1 MACGVLK
8 FRLAGF
14 LAIALGLTAG
24 AAAQAAPR
32 IANISLRGLQAGGVT
47 TLVIEGSELGPEPR
61 IYFSAPVA
69 RQTIKEGATPQRLE
83 VEFLLDGQTPA
94 GIYLLRV
101 ASAAGISDAV
111 ALGVDN
117 LPQIAFAP
125 QTPRASV
132 AMSGELTGSTVLST
146 TLAGKKDQRLVV
158 EVESRRLGAKLD
170 PVIHVYDARG
180 AQLAWGQALPAI
192 AGDVRTV
199 LTLPADG
206 EYRIELHD
214 ALYRGGNPGFF
225 RLKIGEFHYADL
237 AYPLAVERGVNATF
251 EFAATDLPT
260 DARATATW
268 SSIDGLPLRV
278 QPSPWPAA
286 VPLVSGSRPR
296 VLVTDHAEIVET
308 AATDKPQ
315 EISAA
320 PVAINGRIAK
330 PGERDRYR
338 LAVTPGTSL
347 QFDVLARRAGAAL
360 DGVLSIQNEQGAEL
374 AANDDRPNTSDPG
387 LDLKVPD
394 GTNAVVLEL
403 RDLQGRGGADFV
415 YRISVAPIGPA
426 DFSLSLSAPR
436 YQVPKDG
443 AALARVRVERAGYN
457 GPIALEFANLPASV
471 SITGNEIPAGAV
483 EALVTLSAPGLSPAQ
498 SLTTVLGTSTEPNT
512 AIKRAAKIP
521 ADTVNT
527 HQPWMRDEVAL
538 AVTGPGPFS
547 LTWDLFASDVKF
559 AVGTALP
566 IHLRVKR
573 AADVAGA
580 VRLSLLTTQI
590 TPRKKVKENNIE
602 REVDDIERTIRLD
615 AAPTIAADQGEVAAK
630 IIVPGDLP
638 RIAYDLAIQAELL
651 AADNKTV
658 VATAVTPARRM
669 TASLPMTIELAGQ
682 APVEARAGLGPTG
695 KLTGKIHR
703 TAGFSLPV
711 NLTLVGLPK
720 GLSSPSLTVPPE
732 QSNFEL
738 AVAFPYGTPEGD
750 LANVKLSA
758 VSLIDI
764 KNPKSEIRAD
774 EVPVAV
780 RVVAGEKPPVEKP
793 LAVFDDQPEFVAN
806 LTEGGG
812 QAALFSDEK
821 YSGAVCVKVTPD
833 QRFNPALPGLNVK
846 IRENPAPGEYRYLRF
861 AWKKQGGQAI
871 CLQLNHDG
879 QWGPAADRPAKFR
892 YHAGPAGEVYG
903 GSVGV
908 DANLPATFT
917 VVTRDLFADFG
928 EFTLSGLALT
938 PVDGEYALFD
948 HIYLGTTP
956 EDFDLVKPQ

>member
-1 MACGVLK
+1 MVRGFQNYRHAAC
-8 FRLAGF
+8 LAA
-14 LAIALGLTAG
+14 AIWLTAAG
-24 AAAQAAPR
+24 RADAAPR
-32 IANISLRGLQAGGVT
+32 ITNLSLRGLQAGGIT
-47 TLVIEGSELGPEPR
+47 TLVIEGSELAPDPK
-61 IYFSAPVA
+61 IYLSAPVA

-117 LPQIAFAP
+117 LPQIPFAP
-125 QTPRASV
+125 QVPPSTV
-132 AMSGELTGSTVLST
+132 AMSGALSGSTVLST
-146 TLAGKKDQRLVV
+146 TLPGKKDQRLTV
-158 EVESRRLGAKLD
+158 EVESRRLGASLD

-180 AQLAWGQALPAI
+180 AQVAWSQALPAI
-192 AGDVRTV
+192 AGDVRTA

-214 ALYRGGNPGFF
+214 ALYRGGEPGFF
-225 RLKIGEFHYADL
+225 RLKIGAFHYADL
-237 AYPLAVERGVNATF
+237 AYPLAVQRGANATF
-251 EFAATDLPT
+251 EFAATDLPP
-260 DARATATW
+260 DARAAATW
-268 SSIDGLPLRV
+268 SSIDGLPRRM
-278 QPSPWPAA
+278 QPAPWPAA
-286 VPLVSGSRPR
+286 VPLISGSRAR
-296 VLVTDHAEIVET
+296 VLVTDHAEIVE
-308 AATDKPQ
+308 APATDKPQ
-315 EISAA
+315 EIPAA

-330 PGERDRYR
+330 RGERDRYR

-347 QFDVLARRAGAAL
+347 RFDVLARRAGAAL

-374 AANDDRPNTSDPG
+374 ASNDDRPDTSDPG
-387 LDLKVPD
+387 LDFKVPD
-394 GTNAVVLEL
+394 GTTAIFVAIS
-403 RDLQGRGGADFV
+403 DLQSRGGADFV
-415 YRISVAPIGPA
+415 YRISVAPVGQPN
-426 DFSLSLSAPR
+426 FSLSLSAPR

-457 GPIALEFANLPASV
+457 GPIQLEFADLPASV

-512 AIKRAAKIP
+512 TIKRAALIP
-521 ADTVNT
+521 ADVVNK
-527 HQPWMRDEVAL
+527 HQPWLRDEVAL
-538 AVTGPGPFS
+538 AVTALGP
-547 LTWDLFASDVKF
+547 LDLAWDLFASDVKF

-566 IHLRVKR
+566 IKLRVKR
-573 AADVAGA
+573 AANVAGA
-580 VRLSLLTTQI
+580 VRLTLLTTQT

-602 REVDDIERTIRLD
+602 REVDDVERTIRFG
-615 AAPTIAADQGEVAAK
+615 AAPTIAADQGEAAAK
-630 IIVPGDLP
+630 ILVPGDLP

-669 TASLPMTIELAGQ
+669 AATLPMTLELASQ
-682 APVEARAGLGPTG
+682 TPLDARAGVGPTG
-695 KLTGKIHR
+695 KLTGKVNR

-711 NLTLVGLPK
+711 NLTLSGLPK
-720 GLSSPSLTVPPE
+720 GLASPSLTLAGE
-732 QSNFEL
+732 QSDFEL

-758 VSLIDI
+758 VSLTDV

-774 EVPVAV
+774 EIPVAL
-780 RVVAGEKPPVEKP
+780 RVVAGEKPPMEKP
-793 LAVFDDQPEFVAN
+793 LAVFEDQPEFVAN

-812 QAALFSDEK
+812 QATLFSDEK
-821 YSGAVCVKVTPD
+821 YSGAVSVKVTPD

-846 IRENPAPGEYRYLRF
+846 IREKPSPGEYRYLRF

-879 QWGPAADRPAKFR
+879 QWGPAADKPGKFR
-892 YHAGPAGEVYG
+892 YHAGPAGEIYG
-903 GSVGV
+903 ASVGV
-908 DANLPATFT
+908 DANLPAGFV

-928 EFTLSGLALT
+928 EFTLSGLALS

-956 EDFDLVKPQ
+956 DDFELVKP

>member
-1 MACGVLK
+1 MV
-8 FRLAGF
+8 RGF
-14 LAIALGLTAG
+14 LNCRHACCLAAAIWLAAAG
-24 AAAQAAPR
+24 AAFAAPR
-32 IANISLRGLQAGGVT
+32 ITNLSLRGLQAGGVT
-47 TLVIEGSELGPEPR
+47 TLVIEGSELAPEPR

-101 ASAAGISDAV
+101 ASATGISDAV

-125 QTPRASV
+125 QVPPATV
-132 AMSGELTGSTVLST
+132 AMSGALAGSTVLST
-146 TLAGKKDQRLVV
+146 TLAGKKDQRLTI
-158 EVESRRLGAKLD
+158 EVESRRLGANLN

-180 AQLAWGQALPAI
+180 AQVAWSQALPAI

-199 LTLPADG
+199 VALPADG

-214 ALYRGGNPGFF
+214 ALYRGAEPGFF
-225 RLKIGEFHYADL
+225 RLKIGAFHFADL
-237 AYPLAVERGVNATF
+237 VYPLAVQRGANATF
-251 EFAATDLPT
+251 EFAATDLPA
-260 DARATATW
+260 DARATAAW
-268 SSIDGLPLRV
+268 SSIDGLPRRV
-278 QPSPWPAA
+278 LPAPWPAA
-286 VPLVSGSRPR
+286 VPLISGSRPR
-296 VLVTDHAEIVET
+296 VLVTDHAEIVE
-308 AATDKPQ
+308 APATDKPQ
-315 EISAA
+315 EIPAA

-338 LAVTPGTSL
+338 LTVTPGTTL
-347 QFDVLARRAGAAL
+347 RFDVLARRAGAAL

-374 AANDDRPNTSDPG
+374 AANDDRPDTSDPG
-387 LDLKVPD
+387 LDFKVPD
-394 GTNAVVLEL
+394 GVTAILVAVS
-403 RDLQGRGGADFV
+403 DLQSRGGADFV
-415 YRISVAPIGPA
+415 YRVSVAPVGQP
-426 DFSLSLSAPR
+426 DFSLSLSAPL

-457 GPIALEFANLPASV
+457 GPIQLEFANLPASV

-512 AIKRAAKIP
+512 AIKRPALIP
-521 ADTVNT
+521 ADVVNK
-527 HQPWMRDEVAL
+527 HQPWLRDELAL
-538 AVTGPGPFS
+538 AVAAAGPLG

-566 IHLRVKR
+566 IKLRVKR
-573 AADVAGA
+573 AENVAGA
-580 VRLSLLTTQI
+580 VRLTLLTTQP
-590 TPRKKVKENNIE
+590 TPRKRIKVNNVDQ
-602 REVDDIERTIRLD
+602 EVNDVERTIRFE
-615 AAPTIAADQGEVAAK
+615 AAPTIPADQGEAAAK
-630 IIVPGDLP
+630 ILIPGDLP

-669 TASLPMTIELAGQ
+669 LATPPMTLELASQ
-682 APVEARAGLGPTG
+682 TPVEARAGVGPTG

-703 TAGFSLPV
+703 SAGFSLPV
-711 NLTLVGLPK
+711 NLTLSGLPK
-720 GLSSPSLTVPPE
+720 GLASPSLTVAAE
-732 QSNFEL
+732 QSDFEL
-738 AVAFPYGTPEGD
+738 AVVFPYGTPEGD

-758 VSLIDI
+758 VSLTDV

-774 EVPVAV
+774 EIPVALK
-780 RVVAGEKPPVEKP
+780 VVAGEKPPMEKP
-793 LAVFDDQPEFVAN
+793 LAVFEDQPEFVAN

-812 QAALFSDEK
+812 QAALFGEEK
-821 YSGAVCVKVTPD
+821 YSGAASVKVTPD

-846 IRENPAPGEYRYLRF
+846 IREKPSPGEYRYLRF

-879 QWGPAADRPAKFR
+879 LWGPAADKPGKFR

-908 DANLPATFT
+908 DANLPAGFV

-956 EDFDLVKPQ
+956 DDFELVKP